1 MNILESKIMEDF
13 KLDEINNL
21 LKKDFF
27 KVEMDKST
35 SESFFKE
42 IKELF
47 GKKKETK
54 AVLGLDIY
62 KYSKYEDEK
71 QDLIPVILKKIL
83 AKSYEYYAKYEPTSN
98 QRNSSLKTDFIDT
111 GDGGY
116 WFFENPLDAL
126 LFSMYVNAFIHL
138 YNSFIIFPTI
148 RKHVGMLTVRFA
160 ITFDEVFKIDNTSYG
175 KAIINNARIMSK
187 DKLNRLLIDNN
198 TYEWFL
204 KEINGVENLLNIGE
218 FIYAKNG
225 RIEDLKSN
233 NIFTNEKENE
243 LIEKYKDSFFLGV
256 GTEKDPNSEEYDDKS
271 LVVLQLIRT
280 VICQKLESITVKN
293 EDFNVHNLFVQ
304 YCLVLN
310 NDEEGKD
317 SEKYYNESV
326 TLSLGNLN
334 TNGI

>member
-1 MNILESKIMEDF
+1 MKDF
-13 KLDEINNL
+13 KLDEINSIL
-21 LKKDFF
+21 SKDYY
-27 KVEMDKST
+27 KVNMDET
-35 SESFFKE
+35 SEENFFE
-42 IKELF
+42 DIKNLF
-47 GKKKETK
+47 KGKKETR

-83 AKSYEYYAKYEPTSN
+83 KKSYDYYAVYEPVSN
-98 QRNSSLKTDFIDT
+98 YRNSTLRDDFIDT

-116 WFFENPLDAL
+116 WFFETPLDAL

-138 YNSFIIFPTI
+138 YNSSIIYPTI

-160 ITFDEVFKIDNTSYG
+160 ITYDDVFNLDNTAYG

-187 DKLNRLLIDNN
+187 DKLNRMLIDSN

-204 KEINGVENLLNIGE
+204 KEINGVENLLNIRS
-218 FIYAKNG
+218 FIIAKNN
-225 RIEDLKSN
+225 RLKQLTKNEVSISIEENDLYKTYRNSLFLGFKNIQNSSN
-233 NIFTNEKENE
+233 ENE
-243 LIEKYKDSFFLGV
+243 ICKTIFS
-256 GTEKDPNSEEYDDKS
+256 
-271 LVVLQLIRT
+271 

-293 EDFNVHNLFVQ
+293 EDFNIHNLFIQ
-304 YCLVLN
+304 YSLVLN
-310 NDEEGKD
+310 NNEDVNEL
-317 SEKYYNESV
+317 EKYFVESV

>member
-1 MNILESKIMEDF
+1 MKDF
-13 KLDEINNL
+13 KLDEINSIL
-21 LKKDFF
+21 SKDYY
-27 KVEMDKST
+27 KVNMDDT
-35 SESFFKE
+35 TEESFFEE
-42 IKELF
+42 IKVLF
-47 GKKKETK
+47 KSKKEKK

-62 KYSKYEDEK
+62 KYSKYENEK
-71 QDLIPVILKKIL
+71 QDLIPVILNKIL
-83 AKSYEYYAKYEPTSN
+83 AKSYEYYAQYEPTSN

-160 ITFDEVFKIDNTSYG
+160 ITFDEVYKIDNTSYG

-204 KEINGVENLLNIGE
+204 KEINGVENLLNIGV
-218 FIYAKNG
+218 YLCAKNK
-225 RIEDLKSN
+225 RIQDLEQN
-233 NIFTNEKENE
+233 NVAVREKESKI
-243 LIEKYKDSFFLGV
+243 IETYK
-256 GTEKDPNSEEYDDKS
+256 NSYYMGFASNDGKIS
-271 LVVLQLIRT
+271 SKIFN
-280 VICQKLESITVKN
+280 VICQKLEAINIKDEN
-293 EDFNVHNLFVQ
+293 FNVYNVFIQ
-304 YCLVLN
+304 YNTILS
-310 NDEEGKD
+310 NDEEGND
-317 SEKYYNESV
+317 YEKYYIESV

>member
-204 KEINGVENLLNIGE
+204 KEINGVENLLNIDA
-218 FIYAKNG
+218 YLCAKNK
-225 RIEDLKSN
+225 RIEELEQN
-233 NIFTNEKENE
+233 NVLIDNKEINLSE
-243 LIEKYKDSFFLGV
+243 TYKNSFFMGFACNNGKIYKQFFNIL
-256 GTEKDPNSEEYDDKS
+256 
-271 LVVLQLIRT
+271 
-280 VICQKLESITVKN
+280 CQKLESMTIKN
-293 EDFNVHNLFVQ
+293 EDFNVYNVFIQ
-304 YCLVLN
+304 YSTIF
-310 NDEEGKD
+310 K
-317 SEKYYNESV
+317 
-326 TLSLGNLN
+326 
-334 TNGI
+334 

>member
-1 MNILESKIMEDF
+1 MEDF

-35 SESFFKE
+35 EKSFFDD

-62 KYSKYEDEK
+62 KYSKYEGEK

-160 ITFDEVFKIDNTSYG
+160 ITYDEVYKIDNTSYG

-204 KEINGVENLLNIGE
+204 KEINGVENLLNIRAFVISKNNRIHDLQENNIVINEQKNE
-218 FIYAKNG
+218 FIERFK
-225 RIEDLKSN
+225 K
-233 NIFTNEKENE
+233 
-243 LIEKYKDSFFLGV
+243 SFFLSFG
-256 GTEKDPNSEEYDDKS
+256 EERLKKEENNSSTIFD
-271 LVVLQLIRT
+271 VIFN

-293 EDFNVHNLFVQ
+293 EDFNVHNLFIQ
-304 YCLVLN
+304 YCLILN
-310 NDEEGKD
+310 NDEEGMK
-317 SEKYYNESV
+317 SEKYYNEFI
-326 TLSLGNLN
+326 TMSLGNLN